1 MWWMEGMRVR
11 DKIKIGGNAAPRVM
25 FGKEEELGGEFI
37 RTRGGNGRER
47 EKVINQPTETAK
59 KLSREQRKKKRDG
72 EKVK

>member
-1 MWWMEGMRVR
+1 MRVR

-47 EKVINQPTETAK
+47 EREKVINQPTETAK
-59 KLSREQRKKKRDG
+59 KLSREQRKKKEM
-72 EKVK
+72 EKK

>member
-1 MWWMEGMRVR
+1 MRVR

-47 EKVINQPTETAK
+47 E
-59 KLSREQRKKKRDG
+59 RERK
-72 EKVK
+72 